1 MQMVKNYLNKHTSL
15 INKLKKE
22 MKKLV
27 FLTGAG
33 VSAESGLSTFR
44 DSDGL
49 WENYNVMDVA
59 SADGF
64 RRNPELV
71 HQFYNARRHQL
82 VNAKP
87 NDAHLIIKD
96 LEKDF
101 EVLVITQNVDD
112 LHEKAGS
119 KNVLHLHGELMKV
132 RSISHPERVYTL
144 EYPDI
149 DTCAETVDEYG
160 DIIRPH
166 IVFFQ
171 EDVPMMDPA
180 TRIVEDADAIVV
192 IGTSLAVYPA
202 ASLVYFAK
210 PNIPIFY
217 IDPKPTIIPNNDNI
231 NYIAKKATEGM
242 AMLAEKLR
250 KEFL

>member
-1 MQMVKNYLNKHTSL
+1 
-15 INKLKKE
+15 

-33 VSAESGLSTFR
+33 VSAESGISTFR

-49 WENYNVMDVA
+49 WEKHPVMEVA

-64 RRNPELV
+64 RRNPELI

-82 VNAKP
+82 INIQP

-101 EVLVITQNVDD
+101 EVFVITQNVDD
-112 LHEKAGS
+112 LHERAGS
-119 KNVLHLHGELMKV
+119 ENVLHLHGELMKV
-132 RSISHPERVYTL
+132 RSIKHPERIYSL

-149 DTCAETVDEYG
+149 DTTPSTTDEYG
-160 DIIRPH
+160 DKVRPH

-171 EDVPMMDPA
+171 EDVPMMIPA
-180 TRIVEDADAIVV
+180 TRIVKDADILVV
-192 IGTSLAVYPA
+192 IGTSLVVYPA
-202 ASLVYFAK
+202 ASLLYYAK
-210 PNIPIFY
+210 PETPIFY
-217 IDPKPTIIPNNDNI
+217 IDPKPSVVDNENV
-231 NYIAKKATEGM
+231 NYIAKVATEGM
-242 AMLAEKLR
+242 KFLAEKLR
-250 KEFL
+250 KEHI